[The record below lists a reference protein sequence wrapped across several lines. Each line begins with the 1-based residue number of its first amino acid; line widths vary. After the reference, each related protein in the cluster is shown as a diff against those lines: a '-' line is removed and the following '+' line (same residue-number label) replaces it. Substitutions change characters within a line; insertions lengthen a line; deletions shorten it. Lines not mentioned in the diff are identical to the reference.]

1 MSLTFIFIHSNLN
14 ILIGSYIGQYTVAT
28 SLILVLPLWG
38 RCVVLFFGRGAF
50 LQWVRSCRTEMGSI
64 RSEGIWK
71 LVSPMFPFSSAD
83 TALFFSFFF
92 FSQDWSWTS
101 VNSTKL
107 YALFP
112 VTSLQGVSGFWCL
125 SLFGWV
131 FCMFIG
137 ETVTSLHPSLK
148 RIAFGESKIS
158 QSLVVLKCYNF
169 TLVFTSWWC
178 R

>member
-1 MSLTFIFIHSNLN
+1 M
-14 ILIGSYIGQYTVAT
+14 AT
-28 SLILVLPLWG
+28 RLILVLPLWG
-38 RCVVLFFGRGAF
+38 RCVVLFFRRGAF
-50 LQWVRSCRTEMGSI
+50 LQLVRSCRTEMGSI
-64 RSEGIWK
+64 RSEGSWK
-71 LVSPMFPFSSAD
+71 LVSPCFRFLLLIFA
-83 TALFFSFFF
+83 FFFFFLF

-101 VNSTKL
+101 VSSTKL
-107 YALFP
+107 YSLFP
-112 VTSLQGVSGFWCL
+112 VTSLQGLSGFWCL